1 MNSVVF
7 RKLNKVYIGD
17 TCEHGLGS
25 YVSHGRTCVYTTPER
40 LICRSHIIP
49 FELIIHYISIWIC
62 IQKVDFTR
70 RLLTQHGG
78 QYNHCGMTQKN

>member
-25 YVSHGRTCVYTTPER
+25 YVSQGRTCVYTTPER
-40 LICRSHIIP
+40 LRGRSHINP
-49 FELIIHYISIWIC
+49 FELIIHHISIWIC
-62 IQKVDFTR
+62 I
-70 RLLTQHGG
+70 
-78 QYNHCGMTQKN
+78 